1 MKTIKQW
8 FETLPTPANR
18 RAIYNAHQSV
28 LDTYEPNLH
37 TALKRG
43 FVWNYSREG
52 QQYWND
58 IYEATRATYN
68 GETAVN
74 FLRRLYKETYGKE
87 LPEDVYK
94 LALFV
99 ERQQI
104 IDAHECG
111 SIDEE
116 TRGADYYDETF
127 KITTNG

>member
-1 MKTIKQW
+1 MRTYRQW
-8 FETLPTPANR
+8 FETLPAPANI
-18 RAIYNAHQSV
+18 RAIKNADQCL
-28 LDTYEPNLH
+28 LDTYELNLH

-52 QQYWND
+52 QQYWHN
-58 IYEATRATYN
+58 IYEAASATYN
-68 GETAVN
+68 GKTAVN
-74 FLRRLYKETYGKE
+74 FLRSMYKETYGKE
-87 LPEDVYK
+87 LPEDVYE

-111 SIDEE
+111 CIDEE

-127 KITTNG
+127 KTYTND